1 MGINGV
7 NGGGVPYT
15 NANEAY
21 LYSIDDTLN
30 IGALGSAAHIIFHTT
45 GGTSPVERM
54 RLTSGGL
61 LGLGTSTPSFLNSLT
76 IATTTGNQLALSAG
90 AGLAQWAFRNAGG
103 DFFLSTTTVAGTAT
117 TSISALTISG
127 SGFGTTTVRGLN
139 ISGFATSTS
148 NVGFNITS
156 GCYAVYGTCISG
168 GGGSLSGL
176 S

>member
-1 MGINGV
+1 MGKALGNNIAGEPAFVIGSSTATSFVVDAKGNVGIGTTTNSLNSRFYVDSFGLDTGINTTGNINSFFQINVQNLNSGSSVSSDVVATANNGSQTTHYIDMGINGV

-61 LGLGTSTPSFLNSLT
+61 LGLGT
-76 IATTTGNQLALSAG
+76 
-90 AGLAQWAFRNAGG
+90 
-103 DFFLSTTTVAGTAT
+103 
-117 TSISALTISG
+117 
-127 SGFGTTTVRGLN
+127 
-139 ISGFATSTS
+139 
-148 NVGFNITS
+148 
-156 GCYAVYGTCISG
+156 
-168 GGGSLSGL
+168 
-176 S
+176 